1 MKECCGPNY
10 IKADRFFL
18 VEIMIIIMIMIVVIT
33 IIIGGDALSLPH
45 LQPDLLAQ
53 LRLTVPL
60 DSNQQLLMMM
70 MMITIMMMMVLI
82 LLAPHLFKVTF
93 IFQPLD
99 GMCNMCIFSE
109 DLQKVL

>member
-18 VEIMIIIMIMIVVIT
+18 VEIMMLKIKIIIIIIIT

-70 MMITIMMMMVLI
+70 MMIMIIMMMMMMIADL
-82 LLAPHLFKVTF
+82 HTF
-93 IFQPLD
+93 
-99 GMCNMCIFSE
+99 S
-109 DLQKVL
+109 